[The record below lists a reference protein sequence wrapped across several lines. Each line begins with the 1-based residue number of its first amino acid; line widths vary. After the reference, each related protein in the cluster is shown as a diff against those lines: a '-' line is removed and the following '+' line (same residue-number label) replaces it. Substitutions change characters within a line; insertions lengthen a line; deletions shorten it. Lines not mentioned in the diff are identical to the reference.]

1 MVFDTL
7 ALCQH
12 LVWKNL
18 MKSKYIPLLAFF
30 YITVTSSAFFSIS
43 AVGDSIEHL
52 IKFISPMIM
61 FLVIIA
67 LFSKYRN
74 SNPFTKSECRYIAI
88 AYVSITVLDYLYPV
102 FRYWD
107 QDFGSEHYTLF
118 IFELG
123 INAAIARVILK

>member
-1 MVFDTL
+1 
-7 ALCQH
+7 
-12 LVWKNL
+12 
-18 MKSKYIPLLAFF
+18 MKTKYIPLLAFF

-43 AVGDSIEHL
+43 AVGDPIEHL

-67 LFSKYRN
+67 LFSQYRN
-74 SNPFTKSECRYIAI
+74 SSPFTRSECRYIAI
-88 AYVSITVLDYLYPV
+88 AYILVTILDYLYPV
-102 FRYWD
+102 FRYWE